1 MTHDSPTNPEEGRGH
16 VFTWLLLPLSLFP
29 TMALLTYDA
38 RVFTEF
44 PARPS
49 SNWIGALGDT
59 FAHYGYLLFGLAIWI
74 VPALCAIA
82 GICLVGRRR
91 FRAGRYDRAGRAGRG
106 ERLSAPG
113 LRPGGKAAIIHREHA
128 KEDRRMKA
136 AEEKREREKVHW

>member
-91 FRAGRYDRAGRAGRG
+91 FRAGR
-106 ERLSAPG
+106 RLVWTFLLLTALSCLVQVLGSHGG
-113 LRPGGKAAIIHREHA
+113 LA
-128 KEDRRMKA
+128 D
-136 AEEKREREKVHW
+136 